1 METPTEAPV
10 QAPVEALVVV
20 PAERPE
26 ASAGVEPAPAE
37 RPKKRRRR
45 RKKKAAP
52 AGGISAANG
61 STPPEPAAPSPS
73 EALPD
78 EPA

>member
-1 METPTEAPV
+1 LETALAAPV
-10 QAPVEALVVV
+10 AALVVV
-20 PAERPE
+20 PAEIPE
-26 ASAGVEPAPAE
+26 AITGVEPAPRE

-52 AGGISAANG
+52 AAGISAANG
-61 STPPEPAAPSPS
+61 GAPPEPAEPSPS
-73 EALPD
+73 EAKPD